1 MDLAT
6 VAIVAIAILFAATII
21 YGTKQIVEIDS

>member
-6 VAIVAIAILFAATII
+6 IAMVSLAILFAATII
-21 YGTKQIVEIDS
+21 YGTKQIIEIDS

>member
-6 VAIVAIAILFAATII
+6 VAIVVMAILFAATII
-21 YGTKQIVEIDS
+21 YGTKQIVRF